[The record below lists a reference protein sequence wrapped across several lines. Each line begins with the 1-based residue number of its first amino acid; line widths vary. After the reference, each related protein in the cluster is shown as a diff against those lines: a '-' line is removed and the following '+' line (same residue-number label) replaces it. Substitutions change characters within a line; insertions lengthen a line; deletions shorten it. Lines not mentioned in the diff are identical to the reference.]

1 MFPRMLDQYQIQL
14 TRLLEAEQYS
24 EAKQL
29 LLFLLQCQGEDKR
42 HYEEWGN
49 LLTWLEM
56 AFPSHEGDNRSFGSL
71 EQAKLKNEHE
81 EENEDELR
89 KQALASDRHDDEY
102 VAQVLYI
109 MQHHPIADQQIL
121 ALERAAH
128 LDNAIVDETILSWL
142 DGSDFHPALQFKAL
156 QCLRRRGHTGHISM
170 NRIGE
175 QVELELEATPLSMD
189 DFPPVVTKVVE
200 RVESITEVMDAT
212 MPHFA
217 RELWKECIQ
226 CFYGT
231 SAYDRMKDDDETI
244 DCYAAALHQSLE
256 LTLYGRADDD
266 DIRDTYGITDSLRF
280 RYEQACRT
288 LRQVVEMQQNND
300 GGEP

>member
-1 MFPRMLDQYQIQL
+1 MLDQYQIQL
-14 TRLLEAEQYS
+14 TRMLEAEQYS
-24 EAKQL
+24 EAKRL
-29 LLFLLQCQGEDKR
+29 LQFLLQCQGEDKR

-56 AFPSHEGDNRSFGSL
+56 AFPSHEGDSRSFGSPERAGH
-71 EQAKLKNEHE
+71 EQE
-81 EENEDELR
+81 EENEDALR
-89 KQALASDRHDDEY
+89 KQALASERHDDEY

-121 ALERAAH
+121 ALERAA
-128 LDNAIVDETILSWL
+128 LLENPIVDATILTWL
-142 DGSDFHPALQFKAL
+142 TENDIHPALQFKAL
-156 QCLRRRGHTGHISM
+156 QCLRRRGHTGPIRL

-175 QVELELEATPLSMD
+175 QVELDLEATPLSMD
-189 DFPPVVTKVVE
+189 DFPPVVAKVAE
-200 RVESITEVMDAT
+200 RVESITEVIDSS

-231 SAYDRMKDDDETI
+231 SAYERMKDDDETI

-288 LRQVVEMQQNND
+288 LRQVVEMQHSNEGD
-300 GGEP
+300 EP

>member
-14 TRLLEAEQYS
+14 TRMLEAEQYR
-24 EAKQL
+24 EAKGL
-29 LLFLLQCQGEDKR
+29 LNFLLQCQGEDKR

-56 AFPSHEGDNRSFGSL
+56 AFPSYEA
-71 EQAKLKNEHE
+71 EQHGFVPMDQASPQGEAE
-81 EENEDELR
+81 DNEDALR
-89 KQALASDRHDDEY
+89 KQALVSDRQDDDY

-109 MQHHPIADQQIL
+109 MQNHPIADQQIL

-128 LDNAIVDETILSWL
+128 LDNPVVDETILSWL
-142 DGSDFHPALQFKAL
+142 DGSDIHPALQFKAL
-156 QCLRRRGHTGHISM
+156 QCLRRRGHTGTIRL
-170 NRIGE
+170 NRLGE
-175 QVELELEATPLSMD
+175 QVELELDGTPLSMD

-200 RVESITEVMDAT
+200 RVESITEVIDAT

-231 SAYDRMKDDDETI
+231 SAYVRMKDDEETI

-288 LRQVVEMQQNND
+288 LRHVVEMQD
-300 GGEP
+300 RGEGEEP